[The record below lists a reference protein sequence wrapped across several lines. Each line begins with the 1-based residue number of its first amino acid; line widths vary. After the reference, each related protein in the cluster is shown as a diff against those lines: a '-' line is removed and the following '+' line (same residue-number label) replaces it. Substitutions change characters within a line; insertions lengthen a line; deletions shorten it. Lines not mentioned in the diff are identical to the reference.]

1 MANYCATWRSNYFQ
15 VKDQDAFEE
24 AASTWP
30 DTRVVTRD
38 VDGEDTLFAI
48 MEDERGDQ
56 GGMPSGRYN
65 DETGDYEE
73 LDLLQELSEH
83 LPEGEVAILMESGH
97 EKLRYVCGH
106 ALAVNHEGE
115 VLHVS
120 LDDIYDKAFEAW
132 GIKPSEA
139 SY

>member
-24 AASTWP
+24 AASEWP

-97 EKLRYVCGH
+97 EKLRYV
-106 ALAVNHEGE
+106 
-115 VLHVS
+115 
-120 LDDIYDKAFEAW
+120 
-132 GIKPSEA
+132 
-139 SY
+139 